1 MGRTRK
7 EKKKKGYIVL
17 TENKFLWKTS
27 RMGIGASERERER
40 ERVDYAIFQVFTL

>member
-40 ERVDYAIFQVFTL
+40 ERE